1 MRQGDFSDIDDEA
14 YRNSE
19 DGEKV
24 AFYLTHFAQKRVR
37 RVNFESQW
45 EESALLAWPE
55 YRGSFFFGR
64 DQAPGDKRAQQRID
78 SYLSVASTRH
88 AAIAEWLL
96 TPSNMLWSKVETS
109 DEELM
114 KDRAVHE
121 WCEKVTKILW
131 RERYK
136 DTSNFIGSNTQNMQ
150 GFGVFGNMGMFID
163 ELDNILDPRER
174 GMRYMALPVGE
185 WYVETNHQGKVVGG
199 IRHFRL
205 TAQQFASAAKQ
216 HGWGPVPAVVMASL
230 KISDQRLFDILH
242 FIRPRYAYN
251 PDNILHVSGKKYESV
266 YVSVQ
271 AYCILKEDGYRTL
284 PIPYGR
290 YMLAPDEDYGRGPT
304 QWVLDTI
311 KSRNAGKRVF
321 LKQAHRAG
329 DPAYLVYDTGLVDLK
344 THSGAWNAGG
354 MSKEG
359 HPLVGVLPTGQIQ
372 ITQEMLDADK
382 GIIDSAFLV
391 DLFQMILGDKKNEMS
406 PQQMVE
412 YVNER
417 GIILAP
423 TLGRQCSDYLG
434 PLHDRELDLLSWLRL
449 LPPMPPALREAKGQV
464 TMAYTNPVAR
474 AMQSQE
480 SAGYMRT
487 FGFAAQAVQQGADPG
502 LLDIFDLDTA
512 LPAIGEQNN
521 APISWFSSPQML
533 ADKRKARAQAEQQ
546 ENEVKSLPGK
556 AAIIKAQAITAKA
569 QAGQN
574 IGGTLSGTPQGGMPM
589 MPGQTEPGGTPPPGG
604 P

>member
-1 MRQGDFSDIDDEA
+1 MRSGEFSDIDDAA
-14 YRNSE
+14 YRDANNSE
-19 DGEKV
+19 AGEKL
-24 AFYLTHFAQKRVR
+24 AFYLTRFAQMRIR
-37 RVNFESQW
+37 RVNFETQW
-45 EESALLAWPE
+45 EESAALAWPE
-55 YRGSFFFGR
+55 YRSSFFFGR
-64 DQAPGDKRAQQRID
+64 DQAPGTKRAQFRID
-78 SYLSVASTRH
+78 SYLSVASARH

-96 TPSNMLWSKVETS
+96 TPSNMLWSKVAAS
-109 DEELM
+109 DEDLM
-114 KDRAVHE
+114 KDRSVAE
-121 WCEKVTKILW
+121 YCDKLTKIMW

-136 DTSNFIGSNTQNMQ
+136 DTTNFIGSNTQNMQ
-150 GFGVFGNMGMFID
+150 GFGVFGNMAMFTD
-163 ELDNILDPRER
+163 ELDTTLDPTER
-174 GMRYMALPVGE
+174 GLRYMAMPVGE
-185 WYVETNHQGKVVGG
+185 WYVETNHQGRVIGG
-199 IRHFRL
+199 TRHFRL
-205 TAQQFASAAKQ
+205 TAQQFATRWPKNIP
-216 HGWGPVPAVVMASL
+216 PVIMASL
-230 KISDQRLFDILH
+230 MISDQRLFDVLH

-251 PDNILHVSGKKYESV
+251 PNNILHVSGKKYESV
-266 YVSVQ
+266 YISVQ
-271 AYCILKEDGYRTL
+271 AYCILEEDGYRTL
-284 PIPYGR
+284 PVAYGR
-290 YMLAPDEDYGRGPT
+290 YMVAPDEDYGRGPT
-304 QWVLDTI
+304 QWVLDTV

-344 THSGAWNAGG
+344 THAGAWNAGG
-354 MSKEG
+354 MSKDG
-359 HPLVGVLPTGQIQ
+359 KPLVSVLPTGQIQ

-480 SAGYMRT
+480 SVGFMRT

-512 LPAIGEQNN
+512 LPAMGEQANSPV
-521 APISWFSSPQML
+521 AWFTSPKAL
-533 ADKRKARAQAEQQ
+533 AAKRKARQQAAERQNQ
-546 ENEVKSLPGK
+546 VKELPGK
-556 AAIIKAQAITAKA
+556 AAIIKAQAIQAKA
-569 QAGQN
+569 GAGQN

-589 MPGQTEPGGTPPPGG
+589 MPGQSQPGGTPPPGG